1 LSAEVLHA
9 RGSLQRPLTDGEIER
24 KVRGLVP
31 PGFSACDVDHFINAV
46 WELDHAD
53 NVSTLMRLLAAT

>member
-1 LSAEVLHA
+1 
-9 RGSLQRPLTDGEIER
+9 
-24 KVRGLVP
+24 
-31 PGFSACDVDHFINAV
+31 VDHFINAV